1 MDCIT
6 LAAFRENLY
15 GCFLQ
20 AGDTLLNLID
30 ALATETPA
38 KSLPEL
44 SLSPCF
50 QRGWGS
56 LYQGLQNARIDRSA
70 LRRLFAAHAPQPT
83 EGKRLVLG
91 IDASSI
97 LRPCSK
103 TAADRT
109 YVHASNL
116 PEGSKPVAA
125 GWQFSTLTVL
135 PETPSS
141 WTYVLDNTR
150 VTSEQTQA
158 QTAAEQL
165 AALLP
170 LLPER
175 PLLLGDGYY
184 GSVTFL
190 QAMIDLPCDCLLRLA
205 KNRVLYRPAPPPP
218 VKRGRGIL
226 KKDGAEFACHR
237 PDTHGTPDASWQGT
251 DAGGQEVCVSVWHR
265 LHWKKARSLEVSV
278 IRVERPYAQDTER
291 DPRTSWFVFRGQ
303 SLPPLADIVLLYR
316 RRYSQEHGYR
326 ADKQTLLWAT
336 PRLRTPEQFQVWT
349 DLVAATR
356 NLLFLARPLANVA
369 RQPWESR
376 LRELTLAQVRRAMG
390 RILGKLPSLTRP
402 VQLRGKSPGRQTGT
416 KVAKAT
422 RYKVIFKATQKPKT
436 RAKKV

>member
-6 LAAFRENLY
+6 LANFRASLY
-15 GCFLQ
+15 TCFSTG
-20 AGDTLLNLID
+20 GDTLLNLVD

-44 SLSPCF
+44 SLSAFFPR
-50 QRGWGS
+50 QWGS
-56 LYQGLQNARIDRSA
+56 IYQGLQNARIDRAA
-70 LRRLFAAHAPQPT
+70 LRRLFAAHAPQPL
-83 EGKRLVLG
+83 GGQRLVLG

-116 PEGSKPVAA
+116 PKGCKPVAP

-150 VTSEQTQA
+150 VTSQQTQGE
-158 QTAAEQL
+158 TATEQL

-170 LLPER
+170 LLSER

-190 QAMIDLPCDCLLRLA
+190 QAIAALPCDGLLRLA

-218 VKRGRGIL
+218 LKRGRGAL

-237 PDTHGTPDASWQGT
+237 LEPHRTPDASWQGT
-251 DAGGQEVCVSVWHR
+251 DAEGQALCVSVWHR
-265 LHWKKARSLEVSV
+265 LHWKKARTMEVSV
-278 IRVERPYAQDTER
+278 IRVERSHATNTER
-291 DPRTSWFVFRGQ
+291 DPRVSWFVFRGVSFP
-303 SLPPLADIVLLYR
+303 SLPEIVPLYR

-326 ADKQTLLWAT
+326 VDKQSLLWEK
-336 PRLRTPEQFQVWT
+336 PRLQTPAQFQVWT
-349 DLVAATR
+349 DIVAATR
-356 NLLFLARPLANVA
+356 NLLSLARPTAQAV
-369 RQPWESR
+369 RQPWESKH
-376 LRELTLAQVRRAMG
+376 RELTPQQCRRAMA
-390 RILGKLPSLTRP
+390 RILSELGTPARLPQP
-402 VQLRGKSPGRQTGT
+402 RGKSPGRAKGT
-416 KVAKAT
+416 QPARCP
-422 RYKVIFKATQKPKT
+422 RYKVIYK
-436 RAKKV
+436 AKK